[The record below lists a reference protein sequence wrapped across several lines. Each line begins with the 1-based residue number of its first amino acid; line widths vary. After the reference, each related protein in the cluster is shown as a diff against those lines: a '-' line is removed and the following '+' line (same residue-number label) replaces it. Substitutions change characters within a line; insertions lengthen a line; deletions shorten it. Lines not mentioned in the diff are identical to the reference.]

1 MRRRHAEAQAGRTT
15 EREAKLAT
23 ALIELEQ
30 VRETLRQ
37 AQLMPPLSASAQQ
50 RLDAAIRQHK
60 QNLDAEFTQRVEEE
74 VARRIREFV
83 VPHFV
88 ASYEKAVKTRK
99 GIMDRA
105 AYRLIWSCLHDDSR
119 KSVSSEKLNK
129 AFTIWTE
136 AKLKVLDEKENP
148 TPRFKDMP
156 DIPGTTAEW
165 RAASEAAAKQRRS
178 K

>member
-1 MRRRHAEAQAGRTT
+1 MP
-15 EREAKLAT
+15 
-23 ALIELEQ
+23 AL
-30 VRETLRQ
+30 
-37 AQLMPPLSASAQQ
+37 
-50 RLDAAIRQHK
+50 
-60 QNLDAEFTQRVEEE
+60 
-74 VARRIREFV
+74 
-83 VPHFV
+83 
-88 ASYEKAVKTRK
+88 
-99 GIMDRA
+99 
-105 AYRLIWSCLHDDSR
+105 SCLHDDSR

-148 TPRFKDMP
+148 TPKFKDMP